1 MRERRIMLGMTQQ
14 ELAEKLGITYQQAH
28 KYERGLN
35 RVSAGR
41 LLAVARALGVEPG
54 YFYEG
59 LDEGG
64 PPRLTAQQRRL
75 LDLARSFALL
85 PRRQQEALVALARGL
100 AGAGAEAASGQE
112 REGDD
117 EAS

>member
-1 MRERRIMLGMTQQ
+1 MLGMTQQ

-64 PPRLTAQQRRL
+64 PPRPTAQQRRL

-85 PRRQQEALVALARGL
+85 PRRQQEALVALARVL
-100 AGAGAEAASGQE
+100 AGAEAEAASGQE